1 MPFLITNYELLIT
14 FVLGT
19 AIGSFLN
26 VWSRRLLRGKPPT
39 GRSRCEYCKHVLG
52 FFDLIPLLSF
62 AALRGRCRYCHKP
75 LSWQYPIVELATGL
89 LFAALWSIISLSN
102 SWLLTTGSWL
112 TLAISASALITIFI
126 TDFSAQ
132 VIFDQT
138 LRVAV
143 IGAVLY
149 RLSVRLPATDYWL
162 LATDFISALG
172 IYLSLQAVR
181 LITKKRGMGEGD
193 PPLGFAAALLVG
205 FPAALV
211 ELFLAFVGGG
221 AVGAVLVLSGKN
233 KLKDRIAFGP
243 FLVIAVF
250 ATLFFGEQIWNW
262 YLSVLGL

>member
-1 MPFLITNYELLIT
+1 MGNQIILLTFYFL
-14 FVLGT
+14 LGT
-19 AIGSFLN
+19 AVGSFLN
-26 VWSRRLLRGKPPT
+26 VWSRRLLRGRPPT

-112 TLAISASALITIFI
+112 ALAISASALITIFL

-138 LRVAV
+138 HRVAV

-149 RLSVRLPATDYWL
+149 RLSVLTTNYSLFSILYDL
-162 LATDFISALG
+162 LGALG
-172 IYLSLQAVR
+172 VYLSLQAVR
-181 LITKKRGMGEGD
+181 LVTKKRGMGEGD

-211 ELFLAFVGGG
+211 GLFLAFV
-221 AVGAVLVLSGKN
+221 
-233 KLKDRIAFGP
+233 
-243 FLVIAVF
+243 
-250 ATLFFGEQIWNW
+250 
-262 YLSVLGL
+262 

>member
-1 MPFLITNYELLIT
+1 MILLTTNYLLLATI
-14 FVLGT
+14 FLLGT
-19 AIGSFLN
+19 AVGSFLN

-39 GRSRCEYCKHVLG
+39 GRSRCEHCKHVLG

-62 AALRGRCRYCHKP
+62 AALRGRCRYCKNP
-75 LSWQYPIVELATGL
+75 LSWQYPIVELSTGL
-89 LFAALWSIISLSN
+89 FFVALSPIVNQPLGLISYG
-102 SWLLTTGSWL
+102 LLM
-112 TLAISASALITIFI
+112 ISVSALIAVFI

-138 LRVAV
+138 LWVAV

-149 RLSVRLPATDYWL
+149 RLSL
-162 LATDFISALG
+162 LTTNYSLFSILYDFLGALG
-172 IYLSLQAVR
+172 VYLSLQAVR
-181 LITKKRGMGEGD
+181 LVTKKRGMGEGD

-221 AVGAVLVLSGKN
+221 AVGAGLVLSGKN

-262 YLSVLGL
+262 YLSVLGI

>member
-1 MPFLITNYELLIT
+1 MGNQIILLTFYFL
-14 FVLGT
+14 LGT
-19 AIGSFLN
+19 AVGSFLN
-26 VWSRRLLRGKPPT
+26 VWSRRLLRGRPPT

-62 AALRGRCRYCHKP
+62 AALRGRCRYCKNP
-75 LSWQYPIVELATGL
+75 LSWQYPIVELSTGL

-112 TLAISASALITIFI
+112 ALAISASALITIFI

-138 LRVAV
+138 LWVAV

-149 RLSVRLPATDYWL
+149 RISL
-162 LATDFISALG
+162 LTTNYSLFSILYDLIGALG
-172 IYLSLQAVR
+172 VYLSLQAVR
-181 LITKKRGMGEGD
+181 LVTKKRGMGEGD

-211 ELFLAFVGGG
+211 GLFLAFVGGG
-221 AVGAVLVLSGKN
+221 AVGAGLV
-233 KLKDRIAFGP
+233 F
-243 FLVIAVF
+243 
-250 ATLFFGEQIWNW
+250 
-262 YLSVLGL
+262 